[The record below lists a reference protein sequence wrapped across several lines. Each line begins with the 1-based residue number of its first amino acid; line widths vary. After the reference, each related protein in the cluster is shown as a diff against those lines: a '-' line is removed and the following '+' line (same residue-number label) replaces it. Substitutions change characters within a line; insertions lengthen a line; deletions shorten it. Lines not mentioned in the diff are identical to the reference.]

1 MNRGPPSRVWK
12 SRQLTSDWVIQDV
25 GDFNADGK
33 ADILWRNSTTGE
45 VVIWLMNGTTM
56 TSSTSLGNVS
66 SDWSIAGVGDFNG
79 DGYADILWQNTSGE
93 LYLWLMNGTTI
104 AAGENQQ
111 RLLRMERCGH
121 WRFSMA
127 TAMPTSCGEHHHRPG
142 LRLAHERDHDWEH
155 GQSWHSDFGLEH
167 CGRGRF
173 RWGWQE

>member
-1 MNRGPPSRVWK
+1 MNGTTFTGSGSPGS
-12 SRQLTSDWVIQDV
+12 LTSGWVIQNV

-104 AAGENQQ
+104 AGGGRISNVSSDGT
-111 RLLRMERCGH
+111 LRALAI
-121 WRFSMA
+121 SMA
-127 TAMPTSCGEHHHRPG
+127 TAMPTSCGGTAP
-142 LRLAHERDHDWEH
+142 LARSTS
-155 GQSWHSDFGLEH
+155 G
-167 CGRGRF
+167 
-173 RWGWQE
+173 